1 MNRVPH
7 RDFVGKEAATY
18 VFPPDIT
25 SHTSGTPAAGFRAS
39 SLRSAT
45 MGSSAST
52 AMASPM
58 TPQQAQRRGRLDSTS
73 SSAFTGAGGIAVPEG
88 AVQPLSPVQAGG
100 GGRSGSGSYMDL
112 GDGSTGVAPSPGAA
126 PRRSSLTGA
135 GTGTGSIARAESG
148 VISFGPDPPA
158 ITPADALR
166 GTVPLGEDT
175 SDYEMG
181 PLETDLPPIPL
192 TMKLKILHM
201 KGCKLVTDTGLSWIL
216 QQHTE
221 IRELNV
227 KGSGV
232 TKGSLIAAVHGSDS
246 TSRGPCMLRDDA
258 EWFGIYPRPR
268 ADDITREAEYQKQ
281 WTASIKIQALMRGF
295 LARKRVLEMRE
306 AELKLWLAMK
316 LQSIVRGA
324 RVRRVVKR
332 ERTNQIKKFYAILLI
347 HRAWRRFKA
356 RKAMRTGQVRS
367 IRDKMFS
374 CVLTIQRMW
383 RQMLRFKDEVAAAK
397 ADGLDH
403 PLAVA
408 KAGASSKDEALVVNP
423 HAALDSKALAL
434 NSNRV
439 TRDRT
444 TGKRRQRVKYLRRE
458 AALDIQRV
466 WRGYRTRQFI
476 PYLRAQVEAYRA
488 KRARSIMLIQVGFLT
503 YIARI
508 RARKR
513 KEKRKKAAGTLV
525 RWSLRVL
532 ARKWRKAEHAR
543 QRRGAIAFQKVW
555 RGFVG
560 RCIAD
565 EVRAECEAKRA
576 NEASSKIARWWRV
589 RKTLAGLR
597 TSAGIRMALRKGA
610 IDLQRLYRGH
620 RGRKRAFLYK
630 SQRDLMRAKRSAL
643 LNWAATRLQCFWR
656 KAMAAKMYR
665 VLHEATIPL
674 PLNSL
679 AAGTAL
685 ERMREKE
692 RNRLTQLATGL
703 GYSLDASAAAY
714 YQQASPAGSP
724 TGVVVDPYTGAAYAT
739 APASPYSP
747 YSTAATVAGAGAGG
761 GAVYSAMQSPGG
773 FFPSAASATTPMSPG
788 AMGMTQQSYFSAPSP
803 QSTISGGGG
812 FTTPGAR
819 AAAAVNYG
827 SGPGGNEWSL
837 ETDPATGAQY
847 YFNRFTGESRWLGT

>member
-1 MNRVPH
+1 
-7 RDFVGKEAATY
+7 
-18 VFPPDIT
+18 
-25 SHTSGTPAAGFRAS
+25 
-39 SLRSAT
+39 
-45 MGSSAST
+45 
-52 AMASPM
+52 
-58 TPQQAQRRGRLDSTS
+58 
-73 SSAFTGAGGIAVPEG
+73 
-88 AVQPLSPVQAGG
+88 
-100 GGRSGSGSYMDL
+100 MDL
-112 GDGSTGVAPSPGAA
+112 GDGSATHG
-126 PRRSSLTGA
+126 RRSSLKGGA
-135 GTGTGSIARAESG
+135 VDSAAPAGPPPPPESG
-148 VISFGPDPPA
+148 VIDFGPEP
-158 ITPADALR
+158 TPFSAADGLR
-166 GTVPLGEDT
+166 GLVPAGEDPT
-175 SDYEMG
+175 DYELG
-181 PLETDLPPIPL
+181 PLEADLPPIAL

-306 AELKLWLAMK
+306 AELKLWLALK

-332 ERTNQIKKFYAILLI
+332 ERTNQIKKFHAILLI

-356 RKAMRTGQVRS
+356 RKTIRTGQVKS
-367 IRDKMFS
+367 IREKMAS

-397 ADGLDH
+397 ADGIE
-403 PLAVA
+403 PA
-408 KAGASSKDEALVVNP
+408 ASSSSDASTINP
-423 HAALDSKALAL
+423 NAALDSKALAL

-439 TRDRT
+439 TRDPT

-466 WRGYRTRQFI
+466 WRGHRTRQYI
-476 PYLRAQVEAYRA
+476 PYLRAQIEAYKA
-488 KRARSIMLIQVGFLT
+488 KRARSIMLIQIGFLT
-503 YIARI
+503 YISRL

-513 KEKRKKAAGTLV
+513 KERRRKAALSIIAWSRRMLARRWRKK
-525 RWSLRVL
+525 
-532 ARKWRKAEHAR
+532 EMER
-543 QRRGAIAFQKVW
+543 QNRGVIAFQKVW

-565 EVRAECEAKRA
+565 EVRAEWEAKRA
-576 NEASSKIARWWRV
+576 NEASTKIANWFRV
-589 RKTLAGLR
+589 RQTLAGLR
-597 TSAGIRMALRKGA
+597 SSAGIRMALRKGA
-610 IDLQRLYRGH
+610 IDFQRLWRGH

-630 SQRDLMRAKRSAL
+630 SQRDLARAKRSAL

-685 ERMREKE
+685 ERLKEKE

-703 GYSLDASAAAY
+703 GYSLDASAASY
-714 YQQASPAGSP
+714 YQTGGVSPVAAATMQGFSYPGVPGTDGLAAAASYNPQYYYGSVNSPGATNYSAMASPGGAG
-724 TGVVVDPYTGAAYAT
+724 GF
-739 APASPYSP
+739 APAMAVTGYSP
-747 YSTAATVAGAGAGG
+747 SPQQSPQTTKAVTFGSAGAGA
-761 GAVYSAMQSPGG
+761 
-773 FFPSAASATTPMSPG
+773 
-788 AMGMTQQSYFSAPSP
+788 
-803 QSTISGGGG
+803 
-812 FTTPGAR
+812 
-819 AAAAVNYG
+819 AAAVAVNYG
-827 SGPGGNEWSL
+827 GGPGGNEWSL
-837 ETDPATGAQY
+837 ETDPSTGANY
-847 YFNRFTGESRWLGT
+847 YFNKFTGESRWVGT